1 MPDVLVVDDE
11 PTVCRTLAR
20 LFRCEGHDAACA
32 TGGEEALRLLGDDG
46 RPKLIVLDVMMP
58 GTDGL
63 QVLGRVRA
71 DAKTASIPVVMY
83 SAVDDELTRQQAMR
97 LGAQGYVAKAG
108 GFEPLYRHVERYLKG
123 DADPGSGSA

>member
-20 LFRCEGHDAACA
+20 LFRSEGHDAVCA
-32 TGGEEALRLLGDDG
+32 TGGEEALRFLDEDG

-63 QVLGRVRA
+63 AVLRRCRAAGR
-71 DAKTASIPVVMY
+71 TATIPIVMY
-83 SAVDDELTRQQAMR
+83 SAIDDEATRAEAMS
-97 LGAQGYVAKAG
+97 LGAQDYVTKAG
-108 GFEPLYRHVERYLKG
+108 GFDPLYRHVVQYLTG
-123 DADPGSGSA
+123 RLD

>member
-20 LFRCEGHDAACA
+20 LFRCEGHVAACA
-32 TGGEEALRLLGDDG
+32 MGGEEAIRLLTDDG
-46 RPKLIVLDVMMP
+46 TPKLIVLDVMMP

-83 SAVDDELTRQQAMR
+83 SAVDDEATRQQAMS
-97 LGAQGYVAKAG
+97 LGAQGYVAKSG
-108 GFEPLYRHVERYLKG
+108 GFEPLYRRVAQYLL
-123 DADPGSGSA
+123 PS

>member
-32 TGGEEALRLLGDDG
+32 TGGEEALRLLSDDG

-63 QVLGRVRA
+63 QVLTRVRA
-71 DAKTASIPVVMY
+71 DAHTATIPVVMY
-83 SAVDDELTRQQAMR
+83 SAVDDEATRERAMS

-108 GFEPLYRHVERYLKG
+108 GFDPLYRRVVQYLTQ
-123 DADPGSGSA
+123 PEQ

>member
-32 TGGEEALRLLGDDG
+32 TGGEEALRLLSDNG

-71 DAKTASIPVVMY
+71 DAKTATIPVVMY
-83 SAVDDELTRQQAMR
+83 SAVDDESTRQQAMR
-97 LGAQGYVAKAG
+97 LGAQGYVAKAVV
-108 GFEPLYRHVERYLKG
+108 FEPLYRHVEPYLRN
-123 DADPGSGSA
+123 PPQ

>member
-32 TGGEEALRLLGDDG
+32 TGGDEALRLLVDGAGTG
-46 RPKLIVLDVMMP
+46 RPRLVVLDVMMP

-63 QVLGRVRA
+63 QVLTRLKA
-71 DAKTASIPVVMY
+71 ETNTAAIPVVMY
-83 SAVDDELTRQQAMR
+83 SAIDDETTRQRAMS
-97 LGAQGYVAKAG
+97 LGAQGYVTKSG
-108 GFEPLYRHVERYLKG
+108 GFEPLYRHVVRYLK
-123 DADPGSGSA
+123 PPEE